1 MTNIIAFPVQK
12 NEIVPGA
19 VFYHT
24 HAVPRCD
31 GSLEV
36 WTRRIEV
43 IKAPYDIDM
52 EFLLSNHKIE
62 MFGYRAQFNKG
73 GKFYEDTAS
82 VKDANVGKREGEDG
96 YNLHRLFRTEAD
108 AKRYTERMEKLQFV
122 GKEESIYLRHLQ
134 NIQDDLS
141 LFDSLFDLDD

>member
-19 VFYHT
+19 VLYHT
-24 HAVPRCD
+24 HAVPRRD

-43 IKAPYDIDM
+43 TKAPYILDM
-52 EFLLSNHKIE
+52 EPLLNNYKIE
-62 MFGYRAQFNKG
+62 MFGYRAQFERD

-82 VKDANVGKREGEDG
+82 VNDANVGKREGEDG
-96 YNLHRLFRTEAD
+96 YNLHHLFRTEAD

-122 GKEESIYLRHLQ
+122 GKEESIYQRHLQ
-134 NIQDDLS
+134 NIRDDFS
-141 LFDSLFDLDD
+141 LFNMFMDWDD